1 MPALRLDIPR
11 PAIGGRLLPR
21 RSGSPPGR
29 WQAVAA
35 KELGDNVRSVRF
47 LILLGLIGAACVAAV
62 ISAANF
68 LRDVAEGATDA
79 PSPFLLLFTESPERI
94 PSFVVFLGFLGP
106 LLGIAFGFDAIN
118 QERADRTL
126 PRLVSQPIYRDDI
139 VNGKFAAGL
148 AAIGA
153 TLVSLVAITAG
164 IGMIALGITPSIGD
178 LARLL
183 LFLALALVYI
193 GLWLAFAILCSVL
206 LRRAAT
212 AALVAISAWLV
223 FTLFGAFLAGVA
235 ADAFGPNEELARA
248 RLEHN
253 LSQVAPYTLYESSAA
268 ALLNPQIRS
277 VGLLLPEQLDRAVPG
292 TLPLDQSLL
301 VVWPQVT
308 ALVAASVVMFALAYV
323 AFLRQEVRA

>member
-1 MPALRLDIPR
+1 MRYLSTDILGRGQRGRVIVRRHR
-11 PAIGGRLLPR
+11 PPTG
-21 RSGSPPGR
+21 
-29 WQAVAA
+29 WQVVAG
-35 KELGDNVRSVRF
+35 KELGDNVRSARF
-47 LILLGLIGAACVAAV
+47 LILLGIIGAACVAAV
-62 ISAANF
+62 ISAADF
-68 LRDVAEGATDA
+68 LRDVAAGATET

-94 PSFVVFLGFLGP
+94 PSFVALFGFLGP

-148 AAIGA
+148 AAIGV
-153 TLVSLVAITAG
+153 TLVALVAITSG
-164 IGMIALGITPSIGD
+164 IGIIGMGITPSAAD
-178 LARLL
+178 VARLL
-183 LFLALALVYI
+183 LFLVVGLVYI

-223 FTLFGAFLAGVA
+223 FTLFGAFLAGLVA
-235 ADAFGPNEELARA
+235 DGLGPEDEIARA
-248 RLEHN
+248 RLELT

-301 VVWPQVT
+301 IVWPQLT